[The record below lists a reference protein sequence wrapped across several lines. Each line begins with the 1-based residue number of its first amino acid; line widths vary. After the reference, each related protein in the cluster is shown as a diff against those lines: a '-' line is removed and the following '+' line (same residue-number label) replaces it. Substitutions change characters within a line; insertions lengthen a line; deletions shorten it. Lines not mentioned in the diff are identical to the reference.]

1 MFQLGEA
8 QIPLLLVLGEAF
20 VELVKDELCDRV
32 HGTATQMKMGT
43 VVVICDGGV
52 IQNGNNHKSI

>member
-1 MFQLGEA
+1 
-8 QIPLLLVLGEAF
+8 
-20 VELVKDELCDRV
+20 
-32 HGTATQMKMGT
+32 MKMGT